1 MPLYEYGCDACGHTL
16 EIQQKLADAPLT
28 TCPACG
34 KDGIQ
39 KLISATAFVLKG
51 GGWYKD
57 GYSSKAGD
65 KPART
70 ENDRGD
76 RLEKA
81 ISDDK
86 KKTASSGESA
96 SSSGTSEGS
105 AGSGTPAAAPS
116 APASTGAGKPDKA
129 A

>member
-1 MPLYEYGCDACGHTL
+1 MPLYEYGCEACGHKL
-16 EIQQKLADAPLT
+16 EIQQKFSDEPLK

-34 KDGIQ
+34 EDRLQ

-57 GYSSKAGD
+57 GYSDSK

-70 ENDRGD
+70 ENQKGD

-86 KKTASSGESA
+86 KKSESA
-96 SSSGTSEGS
+96 SSGS
-105 AGSGTPAAAPS
+105 SSSSTPKS
-116 APASTGAGKPDKA
+116 ST
-129 A
+129 